1 MANVRDRIRLTED
14 ELREFLDDA
23 LTLQVASIGKDG
35 YPHLV
40 PMRFAIDSEGFIVF
54 TSYRV
59 AQKVRNIERDPR
71 VTVLVEEGTD
81 YDKMRA
87 AMIKGD
93 AELLDDLESTREI
106 LRLIRAKYYGE
117 GSDSPGLVGTR
128 SSPDSSSKRV
138 GVRIRPVSIVSWDH
152 SKLLEG

>member
-59 AQKVRNIERDPR
+59 AQKVRKIERDPR

-81 YDKMRA
+81 YAGRRDQT
-87 AMIKGD
+87 
-93 AELLDDLESTREI
+93 DLSYEVLGRE
-106 LRLIRAKYYGE
+106 
-117 GSDSPGLVGTR
+117 P
-128 SSPDSSSKRV
+128 RV
-138 GVRIRPVSIVSWDH
+138 AR
-152 SKLLEG
+152 

>member
-1 MANVRDRIRLTED
+1 MPNMRDRIRLTED
-14 ELREFLDDA
+14 ELREFLETA

-40 PMRFAIDSEGFIVF
+40 PMRFALDSEGLIVF
-54 TSYRV
+54 TSFRA

-93 AELLDDLESTREI
+93 AELLDDLESTGEV
-106 LRLIRAKYYGE
+106 LRLVRAKYYGE
-117 GSDSPGLVGTR
+117 GTDSPGLVGTR
-128 SSPDSSSKRV
+128 SSPDRSTKRV
-138 GVRIRPVSIVSWDH
+138 GIRIRPKSIVSWDH